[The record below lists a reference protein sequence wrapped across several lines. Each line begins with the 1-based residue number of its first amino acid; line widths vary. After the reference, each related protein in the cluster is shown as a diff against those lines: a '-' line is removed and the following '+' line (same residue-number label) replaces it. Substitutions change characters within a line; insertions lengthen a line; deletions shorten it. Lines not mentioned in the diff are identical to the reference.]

1 MNDVKERERLL
12 KEALIKETDDA
23 RIREE
28 ELRKK
33 LEKLAKE
40 SMSHKGIIF
49 KKIKLVKNISSIDT
63 KRQHKRTTA

>member
-28 ELRKK
+28 ELKKK
-33 LEKLAKE
+33 LEKLAKD
-40 SMSHKGIIF
+40 SMSNKGIDY
-49 KKIKLVKNISSIDT
+49 LKNL
-63 KRQHKRTTA
+63 